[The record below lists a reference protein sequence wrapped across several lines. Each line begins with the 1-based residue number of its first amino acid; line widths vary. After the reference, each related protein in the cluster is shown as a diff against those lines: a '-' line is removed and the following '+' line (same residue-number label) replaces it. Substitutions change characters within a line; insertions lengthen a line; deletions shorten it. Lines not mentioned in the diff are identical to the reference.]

1 MSDLKRIKR
10 KKLNR
15 LGHTHCEDITP
26 ALPNKHYNGY
36 LEVTEEKKRPSK
48 KRSGARNGDSTIQV
62 QLELEAAARDRIG
75 CGLWPMPTRH
85 IYVK

>member
-36 LEVTEEKKRPSK
+36 LEVTEEKSDHRRRDLEPEM
-48 KRSGARNGDSTIQV
+48 GTARFKYSWNRRRR
-62 QLELEAAARDRIG
+62 LETELDVV
-75 CGLWPMPTRH
+75 CGLCQQG